1 MNTTIHPSQ
10 LELDRWSLGSAR
22 SETVAHLES
31 CARCRARVEAHAIE
45 DRAFLLAHPAAP
57 QRSVAQSRWTISAG
71 LAAAAASLVAVL
83 LWPRTEPET
92 VRAKGETGAELLIDR
107 DNRPFPYDDRPLRE
121 GDLLVFR
128 TSTRYARVLVL
139 GIEASGRAQVLIGGP
154 DQQSL
159 AIEPGAQRVLP
170 LGVKLDDHPGPERIF
185 LVFSNGAIDGAVAL
199 ELLAAEYARLSP
211 ADRATLP
218 IGTGLG
224 DRLGAHVQSWL
235 ITKEGP

>member
-10 LELDRWSLGSAR
+10 LELDRWSVGTAR
-22 SETVAHLES
+22 SETVTHLES
-31 CARCRARVEAHAIE
+31 CARCRARVEAQAVE

-57 QRSVAQSRWTISAG
+57 QRSVAKPRWPIAAG
-71 LAAAAASLVAVL
+71 TAAAAALVAVL
-83 LWPRTEPET
+83 LWPQPTPET
-92 VRAKGETGAELLIDR
+92 VRAKGEAGAELLIDR
-107 DNRPFPYDDRPLRE
+107 DHRPFPYDDRPLRE

-128 TSTRYARVLVL
+128 TSTRFSQVLVL
-139 GIEASGRAQVLIGGP
+139 DIEASGKAQLLIAGP

-185 LVFSNGAIDGAVAL
+185 LLFSHNAIDGALAL

-218 IGTGLG
+218 IGTPTLA

-235 ITKEGP
+235 ITKEAP